1 MQPHELY
8 MRRCIQLA
16 KSGAGSVAPN
26 PMVGS
31 VLVHEERIIGE
42 GFHRQ
47 YGHAHAEVNCLDS
60 VRELDK
66 KLIASSTLYV
76 SLEPC
81 AHYGKTPPCADLI
94 IQHNIPKVVIGCRD
108 PFDMV
113 NGKGVE
119 KLEKAGIE
127 VMQGVLEKECIH
139 LNRRF
144 FTFHTQ
150 KRAYIILKWAQTKN
164 GVIGTLDGSQI
175 NISNQFSNRL
185 VHKWRSHEAGILVG
199 KNTALN
205 DDPQLNNRLWN
216 GNSPIR
222 MVIDGDL
229 TLPVDLKLFDGTN
242 RTIVFNYQKSES
254 NGQVDFYKLD
264 KDEPVPVQ
272 IAKACYQM
280 NIISLLVEGG
290 AQLLQSFIDLKLWDE
305 ARIIENETLIIDKGV
320 GAPVLFQYEQIGS
333 EQHLND
339 KINYYRPIH

>member
-1 MQPHELY
+1 MC
-8 MRRCIQLA
+8 RCIQLA
-16 KSGAGSVAPN
+16 QSGAGSVAPN

-31 VLVHEERIIGE
+31 VLVHERRIIGE

-47 YGHAHAEVNCLDS
+47 YGHAHAEVNCLRS
-60 VRELDK
+60 VSKADK

-94 IQHNIPKVVIGCRD
+94 IRQNIPKVVIGCRD

-127 VMQGVLEKECIH
+127 VVQGVLEKECIH

-144 FTFHTQ
+144 FTFHVQ
-150 KRAYIILKWAQTKN
+150 KRTYIILKWAQTKN

-175 NISNQFSNRL
+175 KISNQYSNRL

-216 GNSPIR
+216 GNSPVR

-229 TLPVDLKLFDGTN
+229 TLPVHLKLFDGTN

-254 NGQVDFYKLD
+254 NGQVVFYKLD

-272 IAKACYQM
+272 IAKACYQL

-290 AQLLQSFIDLKLWDE
+290 AKLLQSFIDLKLWDE
-305 ARIIENETLIIDKGV
+305 ARVIENETLIIDKGV
-320 GAPVLFQYEQIGS
+320 IAPVLFQYEQIGS
-333 EQHLND
+333 EHHFND